1 MLLGAESK
9 RAMVSLSYPIR
20 YLLAS
25 LAVLFVM
32 SCAPTHPIT
41 DAVCVTVCRE
51 TIRDARVL
59 VWSSDPAVEQLL
71 LDWVRDQEAH
81 VVDSAQVQDVIRH
94 HHLLLEP
101 KPGLEEELRRL
112 GRLVGADRIL
122 VATVMP
128 QSHPVYVMYSG
139 YTEGHPRV
147 STLFDPVVTVR
158 SLMVDRPTVYWS
170 VTAMGPAPTFALEP
184 TVTDL
189 TQTALRRVSCE
200 ADYESQWTDATGCV
214 KKQ

>member
-1 MLLGAESK
+1 
-9 RAMVSLSYPIR
+9 MVSLSYR
-20 YLLAS
+20 VRFALAS
-25 LAVLFVM
+25 LAVPLVV

-41 DAVCVTVCRE
+41 DAVCVTACRD
-51 TIRDARVL
+51 TFRDARVL
-59 VWSSDPAVEQLL
+59 VWSSVPAVEQLL
-71 LDWVRDQEAH
+71 LDWVRDQEAQ
-81 VVDSAQVQDVIRH
+81 VVDPAQVQDAIRQY
-94 HHLLLEP
+94 HLILES
-101 KPGLEEELRRL
+101 KPGLEEELRHL

-122 VATVMP
+122 IATVMP
-128 QSHPVYVMYSG
+128 QSHPLNVMYSG

-170 VTAMGPAPTFALEP
+170 VTATGPAPTFALEP

-189 TQTALRRVSCE
+189 TQTALHRASCE
-200 ADYESQWTDATGCV
+200 ADDESQWSDETGCV